1 MNIESTTAKPPVRGM
16 QSLQGAVERIILYSR
31 FILVIFYIGL
41 AVALAGFAV
50 NYVIKLAAVIPAT
63 MSMDETGIL
72 MAMLVLIDKA
82 LVASLIVMVMLS
94 SYENF
99 VGRFEDGIREDS
111 PTWLGRL
118 DPGSLK
124 IKVAATIIAISSI
137 NLLQGFLTAPQQSD
151 RDLMWKAII
160 HGVFLA
166 SALCLAV
173 LDRITNQ
180 KPKAFS
186 A

>member
-1 MNIESTTAKPPVRGM
+1 MNTESPKPAVTVGTM
-16 QSLQGAVERIILYSR
+16 QTLQGAVERIILYSR
-31 FILVIFYIGL
+31 FILVIFYVGL
-41 AVALAGFAV
+41 AVALAAFAV
-50 NYVIKLAAVIPAT
+50 NFVAKLVVVIPAT
-63 MSMDETGIL
+63 MNMDETGIL

-137 NLLQGFLTAPQQSD
+137 NLLQSFLTAPQQSD
-151 RDLMWKAII
+151 RDLMWKAVI

-166 SALCLAV
+166 SALCLAL

-180 KPKAFS
+180 KTKAFS